1 MITTLFLLSVIIGII
16 IARIQFRAADHSSSL
31 QKSIFRL
38 LMISILFSLVTGLV
52 LHQTNRIDSIRFY
65 LYLISTGTSVGLFMT
80 LERVVI
86 KYWIAVAVTTIGAGL
101 ISYLFMNYK
110 TDHIT
115 RGSFIVGMA
124 PGIGYLIWGFIKKQW
139 LIKYEENN
147 DSGLYD

>member
-16 IARIQFRAADHSSSL
+16 IARIQFRVTVHRGSL

-86 KYWIAVAVTTIGAGL
+86 KYWIAVVVTTVGAGL

-115 RGSFIVGMA
+115 QGSFIVGMA